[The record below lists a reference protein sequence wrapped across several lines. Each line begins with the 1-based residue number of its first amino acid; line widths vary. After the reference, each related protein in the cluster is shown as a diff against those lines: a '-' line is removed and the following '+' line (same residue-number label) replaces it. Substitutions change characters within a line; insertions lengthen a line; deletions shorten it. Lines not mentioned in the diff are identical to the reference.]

1 MQQDDPFI
9 DAYSEAQ
16 ELLQAARPDQ
26 VAEALRLLACEVAY
40 YERYHERPTL
50 DELTARIREAD
61 KDAAGM
67 EVVVDGMRH
76 LVAVLR
82 RL

>member
-1 MQQDDPFI
+1 MQHDPFI
-9 DAYSEAQ
+9 GAYSEAQ
-16 ELLQAARPDQ
+16 ERLQAARPEQ
-26 VAEALRLLACEVAY
+26 VAEALRLLACEVSY
-40 YERYHERPTL
+40 YETYNSRPTL